1 MAVQHDEIKPH
12 RQQGTSLAGVLLA
25 CVGWLG
31 LFFLIQNVLPR
42 AGARW
47 IFFVLLYMAVA
58 GTSIPL
64 AKLLNNRFRG
74 SYPEPPDWI
83 SVRQS
88 LWIGLFVTTCVWLQI
103 PRVLNGAIAFFLALS
118 LAVIEIFLRLRER
131 SQHGY

>member
-1 MAVQHDEIKPH
+1 MANYDDTPAP
-12 RQQGTSLAGVLLA
+12 RRQGTLLAGVLMA

-31 LFFLIQNVLPR
+31 LYFLIRDVLPR

-47 IFFVLLYMAVA
+47 VFFVLLYMAVA
-58 GTSIPL
+58 GTAIPL
-64 AKLLNNRFRG
+64 VKLLNNRFRG

-88 LWIGLFVTTCVWLQI
+88 LWIALFVATCAWLQI